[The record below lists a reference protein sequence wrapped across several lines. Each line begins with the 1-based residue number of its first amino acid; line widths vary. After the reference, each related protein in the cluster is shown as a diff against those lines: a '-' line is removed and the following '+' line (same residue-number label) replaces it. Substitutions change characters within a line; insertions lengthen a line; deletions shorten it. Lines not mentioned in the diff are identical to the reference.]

1 MTTREM
7 PISSLLQVSDAL
19 CRINRQALL
28 RVPQFSI
35 KPGEHWC
42 LFGRNGAGKSVLAAL
57 LAGKRV
63 ESGSYVAYRDGFEP
77 ARDILLV
84 SFEEQQRLWQ
94 RDDRLDMSEYS
105 DRAQDSGTLV
115 RELLHSGLEA
125 DAEVPPETEM
135 IIEQLAL
142 QPLLEKGIRFL
153 SSGQIRRALIAR
165 ALVAAVGKPNK
176 LVVLDDPLESIDK
189 DSRQRISGCIDTLR
203 SSGFSSL
210 LLCRRQ
216 QDILPGTT
224 HIGLMIDLELRLQ
237 GTARDVLKDAVFQ
250 AHVNKVPRL
259 PELLPGVNLKD
270 ASAEASEEVLIELEQ
285 VQANYGEQ
293 LVLEAVSWR
302 MTSANHTLIEGPNG
316 CGKSTLLSL
325 IDGEN
330 HMAYG
335 QHVRLFGQQRGSGES
350 VWEVKARFGVVS
362 NELHN
367 KYVKGWKVLDVVVSG
382 FYDSVGLYD
391 DSGATEW
398 AAARAWLACVELAEA
413 EASYY
418 HELSFGQ
425 QRLVLLA
432 RAMVKNPLLLVL
444 DEPCVGLDDYHR
456 KMILGILDLV
466 ASQTRTRLIYVSH
479 VSEEWPACINQRLEF
494 VPASATTHTLV
505 QRAC

>member
-1 MTTREM
+1 MSEM
-7 PISSLLQVSDAL
+7 PPSSLLQVTDAL
-19 CRINRQALL
+19 CRVNRQALL
-28 RVPQFSI
+28 RVPDFSI
-35 KPGEHWC
+35 SPGEHWC

-57 LAGKRV
+57 LAGNRV
-63 ESGSYVAYRDGFEP
+63 ESGSYVTYREGFEP

-94 RDDRLDMSEYS
+94 RDNRLDMSEYS
-105 DRAQDSGTLV
+105 DRAQDHGTLV
-115 RELLHSGLEA
+115 RELLLSGL
-125 DAEVPPETEM
+125 DAGAAVPPETEM
-135 IIEQLAL
+135 IVEQLVL
-142 QPLLEKGIRFL
+142 QRLLEKGIRFL
-153 SSGQIRRALIAR
+153 SSGQIRRAMIAR

-189 DSRQRISGCIDTLR
+189 DSRQRISGCIDALR

-216 QDILPGTT
+216 QDILTGTT

-237 GTARDVLKDAVFQ
+237 GAAADVLRDAAFQ
-250 AHVNKVPRL
+250 AHVDKAPRL
-259 PELLPGVNLKD
+259 PEKLPA
-270 ASAEASEEVLIELEQ
+270 ASFEEASGVACENVLIELEQ
-285 VQANYGEQ
+285 VRANYGDQ
-293 LVLEAVSWR
+293 LVLEAVNWR

-335 QHVRLFGQQRGSGES
+335 QHVRLFGKQRGSGES
-350 VWEVKARFGVVS
+350 VWDVKAKFGVVS

-398 AAARAWLACVELAEA
+398 AAARAWLACVDMAGAEG
-413 EASYY
+413 SYY

-432 RAMVKNPLLLVL
+432 RAMVKNPMLLVL

-466 ASQTRTRLIYVSH
+466 ANQTRTRIIYVSH
-479 VSEEWPACINQRLEF
+479 ISEEWPACINQRLEF
-494 VPASATTHTLV
+494 VPASATTYTLV
-505 QRAC
+505 QHAC